1 MNLTHPN
8 QLSLKHIGLKHIGLA
23 LAIAGALAACK
34 KNDDAAS
41 VAATPA
47 PAAAPALTIDASKLT
62 ALPHFDPADLDANTP
77 ICTDLNA
84 HVNGKWLAANPIP
97 ADKTSWGNFN
107 MLGDRSLE
115 VQKQIVD
122 AAGKGGFAAG
132 SNEQKLGDFYRVGM
146 DEAKVNADGLAPV
159 KATLDKV
166 AAITDTAGI
175 VNYLNDSFAH
185 GDNQVFGFGSAEDF
199 KDASKT
205 SAYANEGGLSL
216 PERAYYLDPQYKQ
229 IRDAFLAHVERMLVL
244 GGVDAA
250 AAKTQAANV
259 LAFETRLANV
269 SLTPIEGRD
278 PANQYHWVSIEDA
291 NKATPHFDWRKL
303 LAAEKVGGVDGFSLS
318 QPKFFAEFDK
328 MLTEVP
334 ATTWQSY
341 LRYHVLN
348 DAAPFLS
355 DAASNESF
363 GFYGKTLSGQ
373 PEQRPRW
380 KRVLGTINGSMGE
393 ALGQIYVKQVF
404 PEESKVAMQQL
415 VGNLRLALKDR
426 LQNLEW
432 MSPETKAKAL
442 EKLETFDPKIGYP
455 DKWRDFSGL
464 AVDGKGS
471 YYANMMA
478 AAAFENDYRMAKVGK
493 PVDRQEW
500 GMSPQTVNAYYNPLK
515 NEIVFPA
522 AILQPPF
529 FDPKADPALN
539 YGGIGAVI
547 GHEIMHGFDDQGSQ
561 FDKSGNNANWWTD
574 ADRKLFNAR
583 TAVLVKQ
590 FDDYQIGGKHVKGQL
605 TLGENIGDLG
615 GINIALDALH
625 KDLANKRI
633 GEIDGFTQDQ
643 RFFLNFATIWR
654 GQRRPEAM
662 AVMLNTNPHSPEAFR
677 ANGAPSNM
685 DAFARAFSCKAGD
698 AMVRAGDKKVA
709 IW

>member
-500 GMSPQTVNAYYNPLK
+500 GMSLQTVNAYYNPLK

-529 FDPKADPALN
+529 FDVNADPALN

-561 FDKSGNNANWWTD
+561 FDKSCNNANWWTD

>member
-1 MNLTHPN
+1 MKPN
-8 QLSLKHIGLKHIGLA
+8 SLKHLGLA
-23 LAIAGALAACK
+23 LAITGALTACK
-34 KNDDAAS
+34 RDDSAS
-41 VAATPA
+41 TAAATPA
-47 PAAAPALTIDASKLT
+47 APPEITLDLSKLT
-62 ALPHFDPADLDANTP
+62 ATPHFDPADLDANTP

-107 MLGDRSLE
+107 MLGERSLDA
-115 VQKQIVD
+115 QKQIVE
-122 AAGKGGFAAG
+122 AAGKGGFPAG
-132 SNEQKLGDFYRVGM
+132 SNEQKLGDFYRLGM
-146 DEAKVNADGLAPV
+146 DEAKVNADGIAPV
-159 KATLDKV
+159 KPTLDKV
-166 AAITDTAGI
+166 NAITDSAGI
-175 VNYLNDSFAH
+175 ANYLYDSFAH
-185 GDNQVFGFGSAEDF
+185 GDAQVFSFDAAEDF
-199 KDASKT
+199 QDASKT
-205 SAYANEGGLSL
+205 SGYASEAGLSL
-216 PERAYYLDPQYKQ
+216 PERAYYLEPQYQQ
-229 IRDAFLAHVERMLVL
+229 IRDAFLAHVERMLVI

-250 AAKTQAANV
+250 AAKTQAADV
-259 LAFETRLANV
+259 LAFETRLAKA

-278 PANQYHWVSIEDA
+278 PANQYHWVTLEEG
-291 NKATPHFDWRKL
+291 NKATPNFDWNKF
-303 LAAEKVGGVDGFSLS
+303 LAAEKVTGLDGFSLS
-318 QPKFFAEFDK
+318 QPKFFTEFNA

-334 ATTWQSY
+334 VSTWQSY

-348 DAAPFLS
+348 DAAPFIS
-355 DAASNESF
+355 NAASDENF
-363 GFYGKTLSGQ
+363 AFYGKTLSGQ

-380 KRVLGTINGSMGE
+380 KRVLGTINGTMGE
-393 ALGQIYVKQVF
+393 ALGRIYVKQVF

-432 MSPETKAKAL
+432 MSPETKTQAL
-442 EKLETFDPKIGYP
+442 AKLETFDPKIGYP

-464 AVDGKGS
+464 SVNGKAS

-478 AAAFENDYRMAKVGK
+478 ASAFENAYRMDKIGK

-561 FDKSGNNANWWTD
+561 FDKDGNNKNWWTD
-574 ADRKLFNAR
+574 SDRKQFNER
-583 TAVLVKQ
+583 TARLVKQ
-590 FDDYQIGGKHVKGQL
+590 FDAYQVNGTHVKGQL

-615 GINIALDALH
+615 GVAIAYDALQ
-625 KDLANKRI
+625 KDLANKRMTL
-633 GEIDGFTQDQ
+633 IDGFTQDQ

-662 AVMLNTNPHSPEAFR
+662 AVMLNTNPHSPESMR
-677 ANGAPSNM
+677 AIGAPSNM
-685 DAFARAFSCKAGD
+685 DAFAQAFSCKAGD
-698 AMVRAGDKKVA
+698 PMVRSGSDKVA